1 MIHQLTSFNLGDVE
15 DPHLYAQLHIAKL
28 REQGEI
34 TVANV
39 DYTVK
44 PDAAGFG
51 FKVLVY
57 DADEKAKEAQ
67 DWAELRDIFEESMR
81 KDQERSEKL
90 WNDLSEE
97 DRLDLFC
104 AVVRRIC
111 KAELDD
117 RGTYRYALYTVFGF
131 GPESYIQ
138 AQNAGYMALHNS
150 IFTDD
155 AILKL
160 LKNFCRDQNLSFT
173 PEQLSEWNLKHRY
186 Y

>member
-39 DYTVK
+39 DYSVK

-117 RGTYRYALYTVFGF
+117 RGTYRYALYNVFGF

-150 IFTDD
+150 IFSDQGINTLIGNFVRDN
-155 AILKL
+155 KL
-160 LKNFCRDQNLSFT
+160 DVTAEQIQNWTF
-173 PEQLSEWNLKHRY
+173 KHRY